1 MAVTKAQICNLA
13 LAHIKQTQSSISNLD
28 TDTGVVA
35 VQCRI
40 HYDVCRE
47 FVLADHWWNFAK
59 KRVTLTDIGTPP
71 TTWLYHYDYP
81 SDCLNFREV
90 QRDIKTDLP
99 IPFDIEDDGTET
111 GLCIVT
117 DKYQAVGVYTRDV
130 TNVSLFTPGFI
141 HSLSWFL
148 ASELAMAIPGDLKL
162 QKSALTVYRA
172 SYGAA
177 KAVNSNEASPEAE
190 LNSPWDRARESGE
203 S

>member
-40 HYDVCRE
+40 HYDVCRQ

-59 KRVTLTDIGTPP
+59 KRVTLADLGTPP
-71 TTWLYHYDYP
+71 TTWLYRYDYP
-81 SDCLNFREV
+81 SDCLNFREI
-90 QRDIKTDLP
+90 QRDTKEETP
-99 IPFDIEDDGTET
+99 IPFDVEDDGT
-111 GLCIVT
+111 GAGICVVT
-117 DKYQAVGVYTRDV
+117 DRYQAVGVYTSDI
-130 TNVSLFTPGFI
+130 TNVALFTPGFV
-141 HSLSWFL
+141 HALSWFL
-148 ASELAMAIPGDLKL
+148 ASELAMAITGDMKIQQSCLR
-162 QKSALTVYRA
+162 VYTT

-177 KAVNSNEASPEAE
+177 KAVNSNESSSPEE
-190 LNSPWDRARESGE
+190 LLSSWDRAREAGE